1 MNRIFLTAVLF
12 LGLSITAIGQE
23 KTKTAIS
30 KGATEVAKG
39 KVDGNYFF
47 TLPKGVSAATVEQNA
62 KSYVMYFTVNYNEA
76 TQEAHITMVTNDEK
90 SRHVI
95 CRFLISSGAEKISID
110 GKDMMLEEFF
120 TTYLK

>member
-1 MNRIFLTAVLF
+1 M

-23 KTKTAIS
+23 KSKTALS
-30 KGATEVAKG
+30 KGAIEISKS
-39 KVDGNYFF
+39 KENGNYSF
-47 TLPKGVSAATVEQNA
+47 TLPKGISAATIEQNA
-62 KSYVMYFTVNYNEA
+62 KSYTMYFKVNYNEG

-95 CRFLISSGAEKISID
+95 CRFMISSGIEKINVD
-110 GKDMMLEEFF
+110 GKEIMLEDFF